1 MAAIIAPKRPSRH
14 SVLNVTPQATP
25 ACGVFVFKGRL
36 PRAQMLAVNKV
47 YNVNF
52 VYIVCN
58 GSPILP

>member
-1 MAAIIAPKRPSRH
+1 
-14 SVLNVTPQATP
+14 VTPQATP